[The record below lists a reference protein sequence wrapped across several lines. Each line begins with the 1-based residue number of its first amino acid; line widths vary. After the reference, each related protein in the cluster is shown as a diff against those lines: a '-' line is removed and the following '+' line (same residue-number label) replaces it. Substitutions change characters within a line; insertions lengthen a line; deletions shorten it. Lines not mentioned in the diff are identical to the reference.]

1 MKNDQEKSMA
11 EVIGGI
17 RWRSI
22 FIPLAIGLL
31 AIAVSIFFSIRTV
44 AQESREPKR
53 CVVIEVVVGGTRS
66 DCGGWEAA
74 KGEKLIMPAEV
85 NKHLRIGDVFYFVW
99 KETRWVAEIRSS
111 SIIVVHSG
119 ESKTLHYNPVTHE
132 EVRQE
137 MADGCFMLTVKPKE

>member
-44 AQESREPKR
+44 AQEKADAQ
-53 CVVIEVVVGGTRS
+53 I
-66 DCGGWEAA
+66 
-74 KGEKLIMPAEV
+74 
-85 NKHLRIGDVFYFVW
+85 
-99 KETRWVAEIRSS
+99 
-111 SIIVVHSG
+111 IIVVHSG
-119 ESKTLHYNPVTHE
+119 ESKTLHYNPETHE
-132 EVRQE
+132 EVRNE
-137 MADGCFMLTVKPKE
+137 MADGNVMLTVKPKE